1 MEAGTVTPPLR
12 VTFVHSPSPE
22 HAANKDYGTRF
33 MPVWAYTLAAHVPDD
48 GRFEL
53 SLFDTRVRGFAD
65 APDADVF
72 LYSGINQD
80 YLALLETRDRLAARN
95 PGAIHILGGPIAW
108 SFDQAGQGDQLAV
121 FDHLFVG
128 DGEDAVEPLLSAL
141 RNQRLGQGQGA
152 AVTPSRDLL
161 SPSWAPPLPKLI
173 KERRRFDIT
182 AARVMHRGLLDATI
196 GDYYG
201 AVVEISRGCP
211 FLCEFCDIRI
221 LNDNNRPHNKPVS
234 LIVEELQNL
243 HRHGVRQIILACDN
257 IVGEPKW
264 AEDLAD
270 GIIEWR
276 RRSGAEVVF
285 YTWATITIA
294 RMPAVLEKLR
304 RAGVDLL
311 FIGIE
316 SFSTNS
322 LLETAK
328 VQNTRGASLVDAIQT
343 VQSYGFIVV
352 AGLIIGFDSD
362 GEDVFDLTLQGMLD
376 SGLLSGD
383 PSMLYALPGTPLYR
397 RMAAAGRLRDL
408 AETEGSRQKI
418 TTNMRYLP
426 PAKFFISGWLHFRE
440 VACSGRYNY
449 LRLRRYFDTVRNS
462 MNYIPLVGGGF
473 GDPKLFVKVAVSSGQ
488 GRTLLARRVAGF
500 LRRPERTF
508 WAAAGVL
515 LGLRERRR
523 IPGAMRYVT
532 FWGFTWSNLM
542 LNLDDLTEGDFSIES
557 VEGAITRSHILPDG
571 YESID
576 GEHIPAAKSRAQRR
590 STIESLER
598 LIRERGLPER

>member
-1 MEAGTVTPPLR
+1 MQPGTAVPPLR

-33 MPVWAYTLAAHVPDD
+33 MPVWVYTLAAHVPDD
-48 GRFEL
+48 GRFEI
-53 SLFDTRVRGFAD
+53 SLFDTRVRSFAA
-65 APDADVF
+65 APAAEVF

-80 YLALLETRDRLAARN
+80 YTTLIETRSQLAARN
-95 PGAIHILGGPIAW
+95 PGAVHVLGGPIAW
-108 SFDQAGQGDQLAV
+108 SFDQAGQTDQLAV

-128 DGEDAVEPLLSAL
+128 DGEDAIEPFLSAL
-141 RNQRLGQGQGA
+141 RSQRLGHEHVPVA
-152 AVTPSRDLL
+152 TPGDLL
-161 SPSWAPPLPKLI
+161 SPSWATPLPKII
-173 KERRRFDIT
+173 KERRRFDVT
-182 AARVMHRGLLDATI
+182 RARVMHRGLLDATI
-196 GDYYG
+196 RDYYG
-201 AVVEISRGCP
+201 AVVEVSRGCP

-221 LNDNNRPHNKPVS
+221 LSDNNRPHNKPVS
-234 LIVEELQNL
+234 LIVEELENL

-264 AEDLAD
+264 AESLAD

-276 RRSGAEVVF
+276 ERTGAEVVF

-328 VQNTRGASLVDAIQT
+328 LQNTRGASLIDAIQT
-343 VQSYGFIVV
+343 VHSYGFIVV

-362 GEDVFDLTLQGMLD
+362 GDDVFQLTLQGMLD

-418 TTNMRYLP
+418 TTNMRYLA
-426 PAKFFISGWLHFRE
+426 PAEFFISGWLQFRE
-440 VACSGRYNY
+440 VAGSGRYNY
-449 LRLRRYFDTVRNS
+449 LRLRRYFDTVRDS
-462 MNYIPLVGGGF
+462 GNYIPLVGGGF
-473 GDPKLFVKVAVSSGQ
+473 GDPKMFVKAAVSSRQ
-488 GRTLLARRVAGF
+488 GRSLLVRRVAGF
-500 LRRPERTF
+500 LRRPERIW

-515 LGLRERRR
+515 LGLRERRH
-523 IPGAMRYVT
+523 IPGAFRYVT

-542 LNLDDLTEGDFSIES
+542 LNLDNLTQNDFSIES
-557 VEGAITRSHILPDG
+557 VDGPVTRAHVLPDG
-571 YESID
+571 YDSIE
-576 GEHIPAAKSRAQRR
+576 GEDIPAAKSRAQRR

-598 LIRERGLPER
+598 LLRDRGLPEG